1 MAEREKIISRRGKA
15 GDILVTSKSADAK
28 LFEIFQLY
36 KDDLKKNYT
45 QFYYA
50 MLEWK
55 DAHLKELLKEANL
68 GVDDNSYFTDN
79 TDWTRIL
86 FINKERILLWTKN
99 FIRLY

>member
-68 GVDDNSYFTDN
+68 GVDDNSYFTEN
-79 TDWTRIL
+79 TD
-86 FINKERILLWTKN
+86 
-99 FIRLY
+99 

>member
-1 MAEREKIISRRGKA
+1 MTEREKIISRRGKA

-68 GVDDNSYFTDN
+68 GVDDNSYFTEN
-79 TDWTRIL
+79 TD
-86 FINKERILLWTKN
+86 
-99 FIRLY
+99 

>member
-1 MAEREKIISRRGKA
+1 MIAHEKIISRRDEA

-36 KDDLKKNYT
+36 KEDLKKNYT

-55 DAHLKELLKEANL
+55 DAHLKELLKETDL
-68 GVDDNSYFTDN
+68 GVDNNSYFTDN
-79 TDWTRIL
+79 TD
-86 FINKERILLWTKN
+86 
-99 FIRLY
+99 

>member
-1 MAEREKIISRRGKA
+1 MTEREKILSRRDKA

-45 QFYYA
+45 QLYYA

-55 DAHLKELLKEANL
+55 DAHLKELLKETNL
-68 GVDDNSYFTDN
+68 GVDDNSYFTEKDYYN
-79 TDWTRIL
+79 
-86 FINKERILLWTKN
+86 E
-99 FIRLY
+99 

>member
-1 MAEREKIISRRGKA
+1 MTEREKIISRRGKA

-55 DAHLKELLKEANL
+55 DAHLKELLTETNL
-68 GVDDNSYFTDN
+68 GVDDNSYFPDN
-79 TDWTRIL
+79 TD
-86 FINKERILLWTKN
+86 
-99 FIRLY
+99 

>member
-1 MAEREKIISRRGKA
+1 MTEREKILSRRDKA

-45 QFYYA
+45 QLYYA

-55 DAHLKELLKEANL
+55 DAHLKELLKETNL
-68 GVDDNSYFTDN
+68 GADDNS
-79 TDWTRIL
+79 
-86 FINKERILLWTKN
+86 
-99 FIRLY
+99 